1 MKALFYPEWGKLD
14 IQEIARPVPKNDEV
28 LIRVSRCG
36 ICGSELDT
44 FRTRSP
50 RRQPPLIM
58 GHEFCG
64 WIEDAGNNQSRWR
77 EGQPVIA
84 HALVHCGQCPAC
96 LRGDTNLCIH
106 RQVFGMQRPGAFA
119 EYVAV
124 PERVLVPWNHD
135 LPADTAVFAEPLANG
150 INALR
155 QGGSA
160 RRSRVVVIGAGPIG
174 LMCLFAAKKLYQSE
188 VIVADRILER
198 VQAARLLGADL
209 AVHVPAQNLAEA
221 MNAHWNGAAA
231 EYVIDA
237 VGSSETKK
245 NSIDLAEPG
254 ATIVWVG
261 MHDDIIHFSSYGLTL
276 HQKTLAGT
284 YSGSM
289 RDLQHAVQLLNTEH
303 LDTSWATRFPLE
315 EGETAFQAMLRP
327 TRGSIKAILELHN
340 GTSSNGHRRQG
351 G

>member
-14 IQEIARPVPKNDEV
+14 IQEIAHPVLDDGEV

-64 WIEDAGNNQSRWR
+64 WIEDTKNTQGTWR
-77 EGQPVIA
+77 EGQGVIA
-84 HALVHCGQCPAC
+84 HAVVHCGHCFPC
-96 LRGDTNLCIH
+96 LRGDTNLCID
-106 RQVFGMQRPGAFA
+106 RQVFGMHRQGAFA
-119 EYVAV
+119 EYIAV
-124 PERVLVPWNHD
+124 PERVLVPWKND

-150 INALR
+150 MNALR
-155 QGGSA
+155 QGNSG

-174 LMCLFAAKKLYQSE
+174 LMCLFAAKRIYGSE

-198 VQAARLLGADL
+198 VDAARLLGADL
-209 AVHVPAQNLAEA
+209 AIHVPEQNLAA
-221 MNAHWNGAAA
+221 AIHGHWSGAAP

-237 VGSSETKK
+237 VGTSETKK
-245 NSIDLAEPG
+245 TSIDLAEPG
-254 ATIVWVG
+254 GTIVWVG
-261 MHDDIIHFSSYGLTL
+261 MHDDMMNFSSYGLTL

-289 RDLQHAVQLLNTEH
+289 SDLQHAVQLLSTDH

-315 EGETAFQAMLRP
+315 EGSAAFQAMLQP
-327 TRGSIKAILELHN
+327 TRGSIKAILQLNN
-340 GTSSNGHRRQG
+340 GTSPNGKRH
-351 G
+351 

>member
-14 IQEIARPVPKNDEV
+14 LQEIDRPVLDDGEV
-28 LIRVSRCG
+28 LIRVARCG

-50 RRQPPLIM
+50 RRQPPLVM

-64 WIEDAGNNQSRWR
+64 WVEATRNTRNRWPD
-77 EGQPVIA
+77 GQAVIA
-84 HALVHCGQCPAC
+84 HALVHCCQCPPC
-96 LRGDTNLCIH
+96 QRGDTNLCVH

-124 PERVLVPWNHD
+124 PERVLIPWRDD

-155 QGGSA
+155 QGSSG

-174 LMCLFAAKKLYQSE
+174 LMCLFAAKKIYHSD
-188 VIVADRILER
+188 VIVADRIIER
-198 VQAARLLGADL
+198 VDAARLLGADL
-209 AVHVPAQNLAEA
+209 AVHVPGQSMADA
-221 MNAHWNGAAA
+221 MHHHWGGAAA

-245 NSIDLAEPG
+245 ISLELAEPG
-254 ATIVWVG
+254 GTIVWVG
-261 MHDDIIHFSSYGLTL
+261 MHDDLIHCSSYGLTL

-289 RDLQHAVQLLNTEH
+289 SDLTQAIQLLATEH
-303 LDTSWATRFPLE
+303 LDTSWVSRYPLE
-315 EGETAFQAMLRP
+315 DGMAAFQAMLQP
-327 TRGSIKAILELHN
+327 TRGSIKAILQLNN
-340 GTSSNGHRRQG
+340 GTTSPNGRRH
-351 G
+351 

>member
-1 MKALFYPEWGKLD
+1 MKALFYPDWGKLD
-14 IQEIARPVPKNDEV
+14 IQEIARPVLEDGEV

-64 WIEDAGNNQSRWR
+64 WVEATKNTDGRWL
-77 EGQPVIA
+77 EGQAVIA
-84 HALVHCGQCPAC
+84 HALVHCGHCSPC
-96 LRGDTNLCIH
+96 RRGDTNLCIH

-119 EYVAV
+119 EYIAV
-124 PERVLVPWNHD
+124 PERVLIPWRNH
-135 LPADTAVFAEPLANG
+135 LPPDTAVFAEPLANG
-150 INALR
+150 INAMR
-155 QGGSA
+155 QGSSG

-174 LMCLFAAKKLYQSE
+174 LMCLFAAKKIYQSD
-188 VIVADRILER
+188 VIVADRIVER
-198 VQAARLLGADL
+198 VDSARLLGADL
-209 AVHVPAQNLAEA
+209 AVHVPGQSLAAA
-221 MNAHWNGAAA
+221 MQQHWRGAGA

-237 VGSSETKK
+237 VGSSETKR

-254 ATIVWVG
+254 GTVVWVG
-261 MHDDIIHFSSYGLTL
+261 MHDDLIHFNSYGITL
-276 HQKTLAGT
+276 QQKTLAGT

-289 RDLQHAVQLLNTEH
+289 SDLEKAVELLGTEH

-315 EGETAFQAMLRP
+315 EGRAAFQAMLRP
-327 TRGSIKAILELHN
+327 TRGSIKAILQLNN
-340 GTSSNGHRRQG
+340 GTTSPNGHRH
-351 G
+351 

>member
-14 IQEIARPVPKNDEV
+14 IQEVAPPALQDGEV

-64 WIEDAGNNQSRWR
+64 WVEAAKNTLGRWS

-84 HALVHCGQCPAC
+84 HALVHCGLCYPC
-96 LRGDTNLCIH
+96 LRGDTNLCLH
-106 RQVFGMQRPGAFA
+106 REVFGMQRPGAFA
-119 EYVAV
+119 EFIAV
-124 PERVLVPWNHD
+124 PERVLIPWGND
-135 LPADTAVFAEPLANG
+135 LPPDTAVFAEPLANG
-150 INALR
+150 INAMR
-155 QGGSA
+155 QGSSG

-174 LMCLFAAKKLYQSE
+174 LMCLFAARKIYQSD
-188 VIVADRILER
+188 VIVADRIAER
-198 VQAARLLGADL
+198 VDAARLLGADM
-209 AVHVPAQNLAEA
+209 AVHVPGQNLAAA
-221 MNAHWNGAAA
+221 MHQHWGGAGA

-245 NSIDLAEPG
+245 NSIALAEPG
-254 ATIVWVG
+254 GTIVWVG
-261 MHDDIIHFSSYGLTL
+261 MHDDLIQFNSYGLTL
-276 HQKTLAGT
+276 DQKTLAGT

-289 RDLQHAVQLLNTEH
+289 SDLEQAVQLLSTEH
-303 LDTSWATRFPLE
+303 LDTSWASRFPLD
-315 EGETAFQAMLRP
+315 EGRAAFQAMLRP
-327 TRGSIKAILELHN
+327 KRGSIKAILQLN
-340 GTSSNGHRRQG
+340 NGHASPNGRRQ
-351 G
+351 